1 MHKHKHT
8 HTLSVHAAPC
18 GGWALGVVCIQAQ
31 IKSEAGF
38 LLLLPFTHAEMQT
51 WLSFHTFT
59 LSIPP
64 SSPPSCHSVCLAQPF
79 IRPPTTTTIT
89 TKKSYFSRCLSLV
102 TQDSVP
108 AVKRITCLYSVCV
121 SCVCVRT
128 CMCSDV
134 CINVSVCLSVGCAE
148 EGERGEST
156 HRGPSA
162 STSIIPIH
170 LLFPLTPP
178 QNVKGNY

>member
-1 MHKHKHT
+1 MAFFSHFYT
-8 HTLSVHAAPC
+8 FYSSFVTS
-18 GGWALGVVCIQAQ
+18 
-31 IKSEAGF
+31 
-38 LLLLPFTHAEMQT
+38 LLPFSLPRSA
-51 WLSFHTFT
+51 FHT
-59 LSIPP
+59 PP
-64 SSPPSCHSVCLAQPF
+64 PP
-79 IRPPTTTTIT
+79 TTTIT

>member
-1 MHKHKHT
+1 M
-8 HTLSVHAAPC
+8 AF
-18 GGWALGVVCIQAQ
+18 
-31 IKSEAGF
+31 F
-38 LLLLPFTHAEMQT
+38 LHFYTFYSSFVTSLLPFSLPRSA
-51 WLSFHTFT
+51 FHT
-59 LSIPP
+59 PR
-64 SSPPSCHSVCLAQPF
+64 HHHHHQ
-79 IRPPTTTTIT
+79 
-89 TKKSYFSRCLSLV
+89 KKSYFSRCLSLV

-108 AVKRITCLYSVCV
+108 AVKRITCLYSMCV
-121 SCVCVRT
+121 YCVCVRT

-134 CINVSVCLSVGCAE
+134 CINVSVCLSVGCAG
-148 EGERGEST
+148 EGELGEST

>member
-1 MHKHKHT
+1 MLFASRPRLNLKQGFFSCCLLHMLKCRH
-8 HTLSVHAAPC
+8 
-18 GGWALGVVCIQAQ
+18 
-31 IKSEAGF
+31 GF
-38 LLLLPFTHAEMQT
+38 L
-51 WLSFHTFT
+51 FT
-59 LSIPP
+59 LLHFLFLLRHLPP
-64 SSPPSCHSVCLAQPF
+64 AIQSASLSLSYAPPP
-79 IRPPTTTTIT
+79 TTTIT
-89 TKKSYFSRCLSLV
+89 TKKSYFSHCLSLV

-108 AVKRITCLYSVCV
+108 AVKRITCLYSVCG